1 MRLDVFFILFIAGLN
16 TLTFTP
22 STSPT
27 VTNYTVYYGPT
38 SRLVTN
44 RVQIGLATSW
54 TITNVPPSTVAFLFC
69 TAWAN
74 GIESDP
80 SLEITYTNLQGTVRL
95 NMVLEKAAS
104 PGGPYLPL
112 TNQLNYIAAMDSG
125 AFYRVRMEASMEHD

>member
-1 MRLDVFFILFIAGLN
+1 MRLDVFFMLFIAGLN

-22 STSPT
+22 STSPN
-27 VTNYTVYYGPT
+27 VTNYTVYYGPA

-44 RVQIGLATSW
+44 RVQIGVATSW
-54 TITNVPPSTVAFLFC
+54 TITNVAPSSVAFLFA
-69 TAWAN
+69 TSWA
-74 GIESDP
+74 GGQESDP
-80 SLEITYTNLQGTVRL
+80 SHEILFTNASTVRL

-125 AFYRVRMEASMEHD
+125 AFYRVRMEAIAQ